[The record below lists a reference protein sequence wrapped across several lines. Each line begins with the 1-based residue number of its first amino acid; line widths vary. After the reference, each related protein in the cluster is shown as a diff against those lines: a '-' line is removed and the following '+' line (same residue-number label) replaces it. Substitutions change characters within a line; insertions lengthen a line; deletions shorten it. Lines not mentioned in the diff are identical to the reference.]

1 METVVRIAVL
11 VYFLQKGLNSLHNDI
26 YLIFPRH
33 FMLKTREVI
42 INDTTVLRTIMRIS
56 DQHLLSYFL

>member
-42 INDTTVLRTIMRIS
+42 INDTTVAADRNES
-56 DQHLLSYFL
+56 K